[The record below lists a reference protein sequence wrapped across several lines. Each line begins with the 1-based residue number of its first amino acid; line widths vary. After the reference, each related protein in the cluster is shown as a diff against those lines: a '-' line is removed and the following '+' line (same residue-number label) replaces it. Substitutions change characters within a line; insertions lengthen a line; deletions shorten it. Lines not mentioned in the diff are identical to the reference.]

1 MFVFVPVIISLL
13 FCSSE
18 AKPGRVLLKNVDV
31 ITLYH
36 DKFAESRKGYRLP
49 QLKCVGGSGFKYPE
63 YYPKVVQCYNR
74 GFDGRDVQWEC
85 KAELD
90 KEVTFGPINVNCEGY
105 DYPEDDYIVHG
116 SCALEYELNVRHHKK
131 EKRYHASF
139 DSPYVGVRHYS
150 SYFIIGVLILTAAGI
165 WYFCIRSPGYPYE
178 CVSHPDA
185 PFPSEPPPSYE
196 ETVLNNG
203 EDYSRRRRPPP
214 SAPREYGW
222 SSNVT
227 GSSRCPGF
235 NTHWSKTN
243 HQQESSSWL
252 YNGLAAGAGFLGGY
266 FMGSRTNDGGSCS
279 RPTRV
284 CTQESYVR
292 NGNVF
297 TDSHYGFTSD
307 DSGHY
312 RRSRTPS
319 PETHISSGFGGTSR
333 R

>member
-1 MFVFVPVIISLL
+1 LICVESYQYILFV
-13 FCSSE
+13 
-18 AKPGRVLLKNVDV
+18 
-31 ITLYH
+31 YH
-36 DKFAESRKGYRLP
+36 PSHAFYCIFYFTFA
-49 QLKCVGGSGFKYPE
+49 
-63 YYPKVVQCYNR
+63 
-74 GFDGRDVQWEC
+74 W
-85 KAELD
+85 
-90 KEVTFGPINVNCEGY
+90 
-105 DYPEDDYIVHG
+105 
-116 SCALEYELNVRHHKK
+116 LN
-131 EKRYHASF
+131 
-139 DSPYVGVRHYS
+139 
-150 SYFIIGVLILTAAGI
+150 
-165 WYFCIRSPGYPYE
+165 RSPGYPYE

-196 ETVLNNG
+196 ETVLN
-203 EDYSRRRRPPP
+203 
-214 SAPREYGW
+214 
-222 SSNVT
+222 T
-227 GSSRCPGF
+227 
-235 NTHWSKTN
+235 
-243 HQQESSSWL
+243 
-252 YNGLAAGAGFLGGY
+252 AGAGFLGGY